1 MRVLGRGNLT
11 GAQEAKRMASGVY
24 RHDTERMRLQYLE
37 QAIQSDRR
45 DIAKIALLS
54 AITLLLFT
62 IAMWGINPSET
73 RTLNA
78 DTPLVTGTGAEYTT
92 KPPAGR

>member
-1 MRVLGRGNLT
+1 
-11 GAQEAKRMASGVY
+11 MASSLYG
-24 RHDTERMRLQYLE
+24 RETERMRLQYLE

-45 DIAKIALLS
+45 DIAKIVLLA
-54 AITLLLFT
+54 AITLMLFT

-73 RTLNA
+73 RTINA
-78 DTPLVTGTGAEYTT
+78 NTPQVTETGAEYTT